1 MEKNLQMAMARNNK
15 PCILIVDGEK
25 YEIKIDN
32 FGQFGEQ
39 FHINCEDI
47 TDYRHDGSFYVTSNP
62 RRSLPKAY
70 IDYVEK
76 TGTPYV
82 DAWRER
88 YKFQIERVIYNP
100 PATIVFWK
108 DGTKS
113 VVKCREDDIFDP
125 EKGLTMA
132 IAKKVYGNKYDY
144 YNTIRKWLK
153 KYEAKFDSNS
163 EVIIP
168 SFADME
174 KGMAEFSK
182 AVLKHV
188 GGKEEKKDEDI

>member
-1 MEKNLQMAMARNNK
+1 MEKNLKMALARNDK
-15 PCILIVDGEK
+15 PCTLIVDDVA
-25 YEIKIDN
+25 YTVMIDTFTN
-32 FGQFGEQ
+32 EGGGR
-39 FHINCEDI
+39 FHIVCREVGRTPYN
-47 TDYRHDGSFYVTSNP
+47 TFYVTSNP

-76 TGTPYV
+76 TGTQYI

-153 KYEAKFDSNS
+153 VWEKE
-163 EVIIP
+163 
-168 SFADME
+168 FATPVDGGFITLNMDE
-174 KGMAEFSK
+174 NIQAFKQ
-182 AVLKHV
+182 AVLDHF
-188 GGKEEKKDEDI
+188 GGKDEKKDEDI